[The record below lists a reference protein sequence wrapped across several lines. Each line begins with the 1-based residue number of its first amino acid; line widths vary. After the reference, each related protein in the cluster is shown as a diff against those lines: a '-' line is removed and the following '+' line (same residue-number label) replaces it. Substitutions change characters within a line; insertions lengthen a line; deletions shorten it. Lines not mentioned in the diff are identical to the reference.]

1 MRSASATSRAIVTF
15 ALLTA
20 LAGCWGPGP
29 KAAPGLDKGQVLDP
43 DRTGPDT
50 IARTFE
56 CQARDA
62 EGNCLANK
70 CTAGPGGAT
79 HDCGSFAK
87 ACIDA
92 DLHWKGSK
100 SGGVC
105 TVPL

>member
-1 MRSASATSRAIVTF
+1 MHSASATSRAIVAF

-20 LAGCWGPGP
+20 LAGCWGPSP
-29 KAAPGLDKGQVLDP
+29 KASPSLDKGQVLDP
-43 DRTGPDT
+43 DRNGPDT
-50 IARTFE
+50 ISRTFE
-56 CQARDA
+56 CQARDS
-62 EGNCLANK
+62 EGKCLANK

-79 HDCGSFAK
+79 FDCGSFAK

-100 SGGVC
+100 AGGVC

>member
-1 MRSASATSRAIVTF
+1 MRTASATSRAIVAF

-20 LAGCWGPGP
+20 LTGCPGPGT
-29 KAAPGLDKGQVLDP
+29 KAVAGLDKGQVLDP
-43 DRTGPDT
+43 DRKGPDT
-50 IARTFE
+50 ISRTFE
-56 CQARDA
+56 CQARDS
-62 EGNCLANK
+62 EGKCLANK
-70 CTAGPGGAT
+70 CTAGPGGET
-79 HDCGSFAK
+79 FDCGSFAK